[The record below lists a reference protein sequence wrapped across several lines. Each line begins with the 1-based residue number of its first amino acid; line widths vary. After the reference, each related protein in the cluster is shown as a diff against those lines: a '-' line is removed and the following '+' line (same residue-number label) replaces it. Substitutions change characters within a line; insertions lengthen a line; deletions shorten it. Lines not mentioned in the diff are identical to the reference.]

1 MRDINVQALKLT
13 KRAENNKIN
22 LVESFVDLGPVIP
35 ILSNAESQILFGRR
49 GTGKTHVLSY
59 LHDTIAN
66 QKECSVFLDMRLIG
80 STGGIYSDPTLTIYE
95 RATRLLS
102 DTLGAIHDAIMEKVI
117 EDEQVYDLSRLATC
131 LDAFA
136 DAATEVVVEGV
147 FEEEAS
153 AQLAL
158 DDKSGASV
166 DAGLGASSTLKL
178 AASKN
183 QSSTATTANRQ
194 KMSGKARLRVHFG
207 SLSQAAKRLIDQ
219 LPKKRLWVILDEWSE
234 VPLDLQ
240 PYLADLL
247 RRTLFPIPGVAVK
260 IAAIAQRC
268 NFRMSTENSGYVGL
282 EIGADA
288 AASINLDEYLVFDNE
303 PQRAR
308 KFFEELLYR
317 HMRSGADDGFDV
329 LYPTAAR
336 LSSELFTQIN
346 AFDEYVRSAEG
357 VPRDAINILSLAAQ
371 RADDI
376 KISVPD
382 VRAAAKNWYTR
393 GKQNVL
399 SSKPEAGAL
408 LNWIV
413 DEVIQ
418 HRQAKAFLVPSE
430 LRDELVDF
438 LYDARV
444 LHILKEGISAQ
455 DIPGRRFNVFAI
467 DYGCYVDL
475 INTHKAPKG
484 LFQTDDSEEFIDV
497 PQTDY
502 RSIRRAILN
511 IDEFYKSQE
520 LTPLPQR

>member
-22 LVESFVDLGPVIP
+22 LVESFVDLGPVVP
-35 ILSNAESQILFGRR
+35 ILSNPESQILFGRR
-49 GTGKTHVLSY
+49 GTGKTHILSY
-59 LHDTIAN
+59 LHDSIAL

-102 DTLGAIHDAIMEKVI
+102 DTLGAVHDAVMEKVI
-117 EDEQVYDLSRLATC
+117 DDEEVYDLSRLATC

-147 FEEEAS
+147 VENEAT
-153 AQLAL
+153 AQLAQ
-158 DDKSGASV
+158 DDKYGVSA
-166 DAGLGASSTLKL
+166 DANLGATPTFKV
-178 AASKN
+178 AASSA
-183 QSSTATTANRQ
+183 QSTTATMANKQ
-194 KMSGKARLRVHFG
+194 KLSGKARLRVHFG
-207 SLSQAAKRLIDQ
+207 SLSQAAKRLVDH
-219 LPKKRLWVILDEWSE
+219 LPEKRLWIILDEWSE

-268 NFRMSTENSGYVGL
+268 NFRMNTESAGYIGL

-303 PQRAR
+303 PLRAR

-317 HMRSGADDGFDV
+317 HMKSGADSDFEEN
-329 LYPTAAR
+329 YPTAAK
-336 LSSELFTQIN
+336 LSSELFTQVN

-371 RADDI
+371 RADEL

-382 VRAAAKNWYTR
+382 VRSAAKNWYTR
-393 GKQNVL
+393 GKQSVL

-430 LRDELVDF
+430 LRDELVEF

-484 LFQTDDSEEFIDV
+484 LFQPGESEEYIDV

-511 IDEFYKSQE
+511 IEEFYKGQAPS
-520 LTPLPQR
+520 PLP

>member
-22 LVESFVDLGPVIP
+22 LVESFVDLGPVVP
-35 ILSNAESQILFGRR
+35 ILSNPESQVLFGRR
-49 GTGKTHVLSY
+49 GTGKTHILSY
-59 LHDTIAN
+59 IHEDISGR
-66 QKECSVFLDMRLIG
+66 KECSVFLDMRLIG

-102 DTLGAIHDAIMEKVI
+102 DTLGAIHDAIMERII
-117 EDEQVYDLSRLATC
+117 EDDKVYDLSRLAPC

-136 DAATEVVVEGV
+136 EAATEVVVEGV
-147 FEEEAS
+147 FEEEA
-153 AQLAL
+153 AKQVVQ
-158 DDKSGASV
+158 DEKIGASV
-166 DAGLGASSTLKL
+166 GLEVGAAPTMSFS
-178 AASKN
+178 ASN
-183 QSSTATTANRQ
+183 SQASTATMSGTQRI
-194 KMSGKARLRVHFG
+194 SGKARLRVHFG
-207 SLSQAAKRLIDQ
+207 SLNKAAKKLIDL
-219 LPKKRLWVILDEWSE
+219 LPGQRLWVVLDEWSE

-268 NFRMSTENSGYVGL
+268 NFRMNTEDSGYIGL

-317 HMRSGADDGFDV
+317 HMRSGADGDFDG
-329 LYPTAAR
+329 LYPTAAK
-336 LSSELFTQIN
+336 LSSELFTQVS
-346 AFDEYVRSAEG
+346 ALDEYVRSAEG

-371 RADDI
+371 RADEV
-376 KISVPD
+376 KIAVPD

-393 GKQNVL
+393 GKQSVL
-399 SSKPEAGAL
+399 SSKPEAVAL

-444 LHILKEGISAQ
+444 LHILKEGI
-455 DIPGRRFNVFAI
+455 
-467 DYGCYVDL
+467 
-475 INTHKAPKG
+475 
-484 LFQTDDSEEFIDV
+484 
-497 PQTDY
+497 
-502 RSIRRAILN
+502 
-511 IDEFYKSQE
+511 
-520 LTPLPQR
+520 